1 MSEDLPNLGKLIK
14 LLKMTTSTNDNE
26 ALMFVRKA
34 NDELK
39 KFGGDWDTLLRGK
52 VTVIGDPF
60 DGLNIPS
67 TRMEKTATNPAYR
80 PSPSPAPRPSQP
92 ARPTSTR
99 QKAPPAPPWSQVNPT
114 PPPPPPPQP
123 RRPRTN
129 IYAAKCRCCGIQVDA
144 QAGILISGSNGWRV
158 ECVSCFK
165 GQTTQSQSAPK
176 GGRKRGAL
184 TLDNLSALM
193 GDIP

>member
-1 MSEDLPNLGKLIK
+1 MEDLPNLGKLIK

-60 DGLNIPS
+60 DGLDTPP
-67 TRMEKTATNPAYR
+67 TRMEKTATNPAHR
-80 PSPSPAPRPSQP
+80 PSYPSTPQSK
-92 ARPTSTR
+92 PTPTR
-99 QKAPPAPPWSQVNPT
+99 AHKAPPWSQVNPT

-144 QAGILISGSNGWRV
+144 QAGILISGTNGWRV
-158 ECVSCFK
+158 ECVSCSK